1 MLLRVLFAALCLTFA
16 SPLFAGTV
24 DIRLRERCHKGE
36 CTFTNIIATRTIGKN
51 ADGYM
56 MEVKARSATL
66 PIPKKK
72 ADDPASMK
80 EPKNYGLV
88 RVVYIYCSTSK
99 PALIF
104 YDSTK
109 FYAHLL
115 KIGTPA
121 GGYEIDSRIEYWAV
135 CHDKIVSV
143 ADVTEGKLA
152 KEAADLGYGNF
163 PDRWGR
169 QRDFRNKKKA
179 FRFFD
184 F

>member
-1 MLLRVLFAALCLTFA
+1 MLFRVLLAAICLTFA
-16 SPLFAGTV
+16 SPLVAGTV
-24 DIRLRERCHKGE
+24 DIRLRERCHRGE

-51 ADGYM
+51 AGGYM

-72 ADDPASMK
+72 ADDPSSMK

-104 YDSTK
+104 YDNTK

-115 KIGTPA
+115 KIGERPA
-121 GGYEIDSRIEYWAV
+121 GYEIDSHIEYWAV
-135 CHDKIVSV
+135 CHDKVVSV
-143 ADVTEGKLA
+143 ADVTNGGLA
-152 KEAADLGYGNF
+152 NEAAGLGYGNF
-163 PDRWGR
+163 PERWGR
-169 QRDFRNKKKA
+169 QRDFSNKKKA
-179 FRFFD
+179 FRYFGL
-184 F
+184 